1 MDWYSKIQDMAR
13 LILFL
18 GYFFLFEQMLSRR
31 YTLTYL
37 IFAGFLL
44 GILAGWLVGEP
55 ILPVAEPMQELFL
68 RLLKMAILPLV
79 ITSITSAVIQVGSR
93 RGLGLISLRTIIYYL
108 TTSLLAIFTGQILV
122 NIFQPGKGA
131 DIGLEARPEGIGVV
145 DQTFGE
151 LLLNIIPENPFE
163 AMANGDV
170 LPVIFFSLLFG
181 FFVTRLKTDQRTFL
195 GGFFKAAFE
204 AMMKLTS
211 FVIWTAPVGV
221 FGIIAGIVAKTGFEA
236 FSSLGKFFLV
246 VLTGLSIHFF
256 VTLPLLLK
264 YIGKCRPVTHYRG
277 MLPALMTAF
286 STCSTIVTLPLTMK
300 AVTEVSGA
308 SKKAAG
314 FVLPIGATINMDGT
328 ALYEC
333 VATIFIAQVYGF
345 ELGPAQQ
352 GIVVLTAVLAS
363 VGAASIPMSGLV
375 MMSVILKAV
384 GLPLEGVAMILA
396 VDRILDMFRTT
407 VNVFSDSVGAV
418 VISRLEGDPP
428 DDYEPQPGSP

>member
-1 MDWYSKIQDMAR
+1 MRSKKH
-13 LILFL
+13 L
-18 GYFFLFEQMLSRR
+18 
-31 YTLTYL
+31 LTYL
-37 IFAGFLL
+37 IFGGFFL
-44 GILAGWLVGEP
+44 GILFGWLVGEP
-55 ILPVAEPMQELFL
+55 ILVVAEPMKELFL

-79 ITSITSAVIQVGSR
+79 ITSIISAVIQVGSGK
-93 RGLGLISLRTIIYYL
+93 GLGRISLRTFIYYIS
-108 TTSLLAIFTGQILV
+108 TSVLAILTGQILV
-122 NIFQPGKGA
+122 NIFKPGKGA
-131 DIGLEARPEGIGVV
+131 VIGLLEQPEGIGVV
-145 DQTFGE
+145 DQGFGE
-151 LLLNIIPENPFE
+151 LLLNLIPENPFA

-181 FFVTRLKTDQRTFL
+181 FFVTRLKTDQASL
-195 GGFFKAAFE
+195 MGNFFRAAFE

-211 FVIWTAPVGV
+211 FVIWTAPIGV
-221 FGIIAGIVAKTGFEA
+221 FGIIAGIVAQTGFEA
-236 FSSLGKFFLV
+236 FASLGKFFLV
-246 VLTGLSIHFF
+246 VMAGLSIHFF
-256 VTLPLLLK
+256 ITLPLILK
-264 YIGKCRPVTHYRG
+264 YMGKISPVKHYRG
-277 MLPALMTAF
+277 MLSALMTAF

-345 ELGPAQQ
+345 DLSLAQQ
-352 GIVVLTAVLAS
+352 GIIVITAVLAS
-363 VGAASIPMSGLV
+363 IGAASIPMSGLV
-375 MMSVILKAV
+375 MLSIILNAV

-418 VISRLEGDPP
+418 VISRLE
-428 DDYEPQPGSP
+428 EKS